1 MLTSTV
7 DASVAKH
14 GAHCPAG
21 SNNTAGLLARVGR
34 IMKSKTAW
42 GLSSTTTRLTV
53 HRSRISR
60 TVLRRLAAA
69 ATSRSL
75 TFMIIDLNQ

>member
-1 MLTSTV
+1 MLASAV

-21 SNNTAGLLARVGR
+21 SNNTSGLLARVCR

-42 GLSSTTTRLTV
+42 GLSSTTIRLTA
-53 HRSRISR
+53 RASAARCCAASLPL
-60 TVLRRLAAA
+60 TPAAA
-69 ATSRSL
+69 AASPS
-75 TFMIIDLNQ
+75 

>member
-1 MLTSTV
+1 MLTSAV

-21 SNNTAGLLARVGR
+21 SNNTAGLLAPVCR

-42 GLSSTTTRLTV
+42 GSSSTTTRLTARASV
-53 HRSRISR
+53 ARCCATS
-60 TVLRRLAAA
+60 LPLPPAAA
-69 ATSRSL
+69 SPS
-75 TFMIIDLNQ
+75 